1 MDTINIRL
9 AQLSDA
15 EDIATFNQ
23 IMAKETEE
31 KVLLPDVVLA
41 GVYTLL
47 KNPSQGFYIV
57 AEIDFKVVGCLMITK
72 EWSDWRNGVFWW
84 IQSVFVKK
92 EYRRCGIYRSMYQ
105 FIKELANDK
114 EDVCGFRLYVEQ
126 DNNIAQE
133 TYRVLGMTQLPYL
146 MFEESKFN

>member
-41 GVYTLL
+41 GVNTLL

-57 AEIDFKVVGCLMITK
+57 AEIDFKVVGCLMDYK
-72 EWSDWRNGVFWW
+72 GV
-84 IQSVFVKK
+84 
-92 EYRRCGIYRSMYQ
+92 E
-105 FIKELANDK
+105 
-114 EDVCGFRLYVEQ
+114 
-126 DNNIAQE
+126 
-133 TYRVLGMTQLPYL
+133 
-146 MFEESKFN
+146 